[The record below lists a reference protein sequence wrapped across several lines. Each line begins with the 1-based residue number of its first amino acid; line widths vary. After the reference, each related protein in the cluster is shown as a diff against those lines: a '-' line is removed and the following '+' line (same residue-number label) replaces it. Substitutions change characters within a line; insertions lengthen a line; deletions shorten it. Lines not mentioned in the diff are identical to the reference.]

1 MSSRPD
7 PPPDSQELAEYSA
20 GDRVYYYRAGTIL
33 FNSKSRLRVSNPNP
47 VGKWRSGEIQGKGGS
62 SEDSPRYL
70 VSLFLHSTGIDDY
83 LT

>member
-20 GDRVYYYRAGTIL
+20 GDRVYYYRAG
-33 FNSKSRLRVSNPNP
+33 
-47 VGKWRSGEIQGKGGS
+47 KWRGGEIQGKGGS

-70 VSLFLHSTGIDDY
+70 VKDDEKQDER
-83 LT
+83 LVADSDIRKA